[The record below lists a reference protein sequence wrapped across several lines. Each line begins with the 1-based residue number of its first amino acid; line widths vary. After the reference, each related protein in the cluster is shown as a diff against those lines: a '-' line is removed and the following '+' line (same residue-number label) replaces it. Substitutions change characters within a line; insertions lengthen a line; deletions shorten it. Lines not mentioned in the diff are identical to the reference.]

1 MQNYSIK
8 ILSCFFL
15 ISLFKCG
22 FIENKESI
30 IDSIDLE
37 IKIERFDQKFYS
49 ITKNNITNL
58 KSIYPF
64 LFPKKYDD
72 DFWLKKKNDTIYKL
86 LNQAVNERFK
96 DFDIVSNQIKNSFK
110 RLKYEFP
117 EITIPRIITVIN
129 NVDYQNKVI
138 LADSLLFISID
149 TFLGNENELYQ
160 GIPKYIRI
168 TMDSEFIIPNI
179 IEKFSEKLVRKPKN
193 NNFISEMIFYGK
205 KLYFKDVILPNYSD
219 LLKNEYTKEQY
230 DWVKDNESF
239 IWRYFIDKELLYVN
253 DEKLYDRFLL
263 PAPFSKFYL
272 EIDQESPPR
281 VGQWIGL
288 QIVKS
293 FALNNP
299 KMSLSQIINVSN
311 EEIFKKSKYK
321 PRKTWQ

>member
-1 MQNYSIK
+1 
-8 ILSCFFL
+8 
-15 ISLFKCG
+15 
-22 FIENKESI
+22 
-30 IDSIDLE
+30 
-37 IKIERFDQKFYS
+37 
-49 ITKNNITNL
+49 
-58 KSIYPF
+58 
-64 LFPKKYDD
+64 
-72 DFWLKKKNDTIYKL
+72 
-86 LNQAVNERFK
+86 
-96 DFDIVSNQIKNSFK
+96 
-110 RLKYEFP
+110 
-117 EITIPRIITVIN
+117 
-129 NVDYQNKVI
+129 
-138 LADSLLFISID
+138 
-149 TFLGNENELYQ
+149 
-160 GIPKYIRI
+160 
-168 TMDSEFIIPNI
+168 
-179 IEKFSEKLVRKPKN
+179 
-193 NNFISEMIFYGK
+193 MIFYGK